1 MSKDKKPTIFSSFL
15 PTGRGKPL
23 SSSESAHSTPTR
35 KNEHRQLYSE
45 QRNNIPTV
53 DMNFVDSSL
62 GPPSDFYHYDIDGF
76 GELNIYQVRDY
87 LQNKKLFLTDEEI
100 QKIMASVLMQTD
112 KVTSFDFKKFN
123 EYIEKEHSALKLK
136 SNLYNSPYYRHE
148 LALIQNKHDDSLS
161 QSVLMD
167 VSRMDTPQ
175 DVLINCSSFP
185 TDDIEIVHNEKPR
198 MSLTTLENAIGT
210 NFNELPNVQKNI
222 LSMIFSKTT
231 EVSKLK
237 PCFEKVELIEHPDP
251 LQDSG
256 EDLTTED
263 YPDIKILREDSS
275 KQLPPNKIY
284 ENMFSLYDPT
294 CNFGCER
301 ELLCGKT
308 ELELTN
314 PTERESDMWVFE
326 IGRCNVKDYPE
337 EPLIGVISLYA
348 DQTKLTENFYV
359 DLNPGH
365 TKSYADEIPLE
376 DHNKFCVIFKRKD
389 LFKQESIKIKAIML
403 VYKNSRIGSYKLQ
416 FKRKRLYKQFLC
428 VGSYDVSEAFKDEK
442 SFGPKTLSM
451 YREDIEKKSDLENF
465 LTIDPTTRSL
475 KQVII
480 SCSLKA
486 KITTRTTTGVQK
498 MIQNPQKDYF
508 IKDHNGFEV
517 QQSCSTGTP
526 IQLLENFTHITMFKH
541 FFMDFTNNIYIS
553 PRELNIASI
562 SCSDRDLHDPSTI
575 IPSFYSRITYE
586 QDFVT
591 SVSTTVSIGSKVDS
605 YVDEIKAKLP
615 VNLTDQHHLFFLI
628 EDVAFDE
635 EKRLEDPKKYY
646 AYRPLF
652 EQGKLIESGEFELPV
667 YSIREATGYMTSTTK
682 TIDSVGEKKSFLKVG
697 IDIHSSLFAQDKKL
711 YFLLDRICN
720 KSSIKDIE
728 KAMEPIDKIKV
739 VPLMHFF
746 PVIMRSFF
754 NMYNV
759 DIPQPQTS
767 NVTVAVKPIDI
778 KPSRLSIGNRVIEKN
793 SPEKIMRT
801 EPENKNFRSSVQ
813 LDTSRPSS
821 GSFSSKKSDIVEHK
835 DKPTDDHV
843 FIFILKFFRSLLKD
857 EDRVAKDF
865 DKPRC
870 RHPIFDDPVDIPI
883 FQKLTTSLSTF
894 FENGVKQK
902 SQKINDQQTQ
912 LVDIALEY
920 GWVFFN
926 IIIKSLTL
934 DLGKR
939 KIFSSQHRL
948 DEIHSLFNYQNTQ
961 HLTNHCLIRIRLANG
976 MTKGLFYVNADFT
989 LFMSELLRIYSH
1001 TISFEVMVTYLNS
1014 ISRYYDK
1021 TTQTLFLPKGQSKPS
1036 NLNTSTT
1043 PIDTSEQA
1051 RCWNAVELLR
1061 VDILCILSSFEYFYQ
1076 VNIPALI
1083 KPNSFQS
1090 IGKLRS
1096 ILNERHY
1103 LSTLIELSELRL
1115 LSRVDSINTFT
1126 LSVLLKRII
1135 MFDIDKKFQNQKE
1148 SIAQMFFPLVMYFI
1162 DNEKQLKETWFDPS
1176 MEAEKQDFYVC
1187 FLWVLKNINR
1197 DILKQYIKK
1206 EVVSKIHTFVDIIE
1220 TAMDILKSAEC
1231 YLEER
1236 RKRITDIC
1244 SIKSK
1249 VSGKPPQ
1256 GQNQFVPS
1264 PGLGSTLAIEKSLLK
1279 LQSKIGIENDNKTLK

>member
-1 MSKDKKPTIFSSFL
+1 MSRDKKSIIPGSRLLFHQKNDKGLSQSDFPQSPSFKSDPKKTIIDKKVSPNPRNSKDDGSSYHEKIFC
-15 PTGRGKPL
+15 
-23 SSSESAHSTPTR
+23 
-35 KNEHRQLYSE
+35 
-45 QRNNIPTV
+45 
-53 DMNFVDSSL
+53 
-62 GPPSDFYHYDIDGF
+62 HYDVDGF
-76 GELNIYQVRDY
+76 DFLSIYQVRDY
-87 LQNKKLFLTDEEI
+87 LQSNDLFLTEEEI

-123 EYIEKEHSALKLK
+123 EYIEKEKPKLK
-136 SNLYNSPYYRHE
+136 ERSNSYNSPHYRHE
-148 LALIQNKHDDSLS
+148 LSLIKNTLEIDSPMKTS
-161 QSVLMD
+161 NNDGV
-167 VSRMDTPQ
+167 RMDTSQ

-185 TDDIEIVHNEKPR
+185 TNDIKIDHNEKPR

-237 PCFEKVELIEHPDP
+237 PRFEKVELIEHPDP

-284 ENMFSLYDPT
+284 ENMFSLYDRFFKPL
-294 CNFGCER
+294 NER

-308 ELELTN
+308 EFELMN

-403 VYKNSRIGSYKLQ
+403 VYKIAELDPVAARDAYVQTDKKKKQTLDKLQ

-428 VGSYDVSEAFKDEK
+428 VGSYDVSEAFKNEK
-442 SFGPKTLSM
+442 SFDFGPKTMSM

-486 KITTRTTTGVQK
+486 KRITTRTTTGIQK

-562 SCSDRDLHDPSTI
+562 SSKDKKKTKLMITVYFRCSDRDLHDPSTI

-615 VNLTDQHHLFFLI
+615 
-628 EDVAFDE
+628 DVAFDE

-697 IDIHSSLFAQDKKL
+697 IDIHSSLFAQDKNL

-720 KSSIKDIE
+720 KSSRKDIE

-739 VPLMHFF
+739 
-746 PVIMRSFF
+746 
-754 NMYNV
+754 
-759 DIPQPQTS
+759 
-767 NVTVAVKPIDI
+767 
-778 KPSRLSIGNRVIEKN
+778 
-793 SPEKIMRT
+793 
-801 EPENKNFRSSVQ
+801 SVQ

-835 DKPTDDHV
+835 DKSTDDHV

-870 RHPIFDDPVDIPI
+870 RHHIFVSYTDFYFTNSSSDSDDPVDIPI

-894 FENGVKQK
+894 FENAVKQTLEK
-902 SQKINDQQTQ
+902 TGNQQTQ
-912 LVDIALEY
+912 FVDIALEY

-948 DEIHSLFNYQNTQ
+948 DEIHSLFELPEYSTFNKSLVSLAKN
-961 HLTNHCLIRIRLANG
+961 LSSLIRIRLANG

-1001 TISFEVMVTYLNS
+1001 TISFEVMATYLNS

-1021 TTQTLFLPKGQSKPS
+1021 TTQTLFLPKGEPLPS
-1036 NLNTSTT
+1036 NLKHPHT
-1043 PIDTSEQA
+1043 I
-1051 RCWNAVELLR
+1051 VKLLR
-1061 VDILCILSSFEYFYQ
+1061 MDVLSILSSFEYFYE

-1115 LSRVDSINTFT
+1115 LSRVGDINAFA

-1135 MFDIDKKFQNQKE
+1135 MFDIDKKFQNQK
-1148 SIAQMFFPLVMYFI
+1148 
-1162 DNEKQLKETWFDPS
+1162 NQLHK
-1176 MEAEKQDFYVC
+1176 C
-1187 FLWVLKNINR
+1187 F
-1197 DILKQYIKK
+1197 
-1206 EVVSKIHTFVDIIE
+1206 SH
-1220 TAMDILKSAEC
+1220 
-1231 YLEER
+1231 
-1236 RKRITDIC
+1236 
-1244 SIKSK
+1244 
-1249 VSGKPPQ
+1249 
-1256 GQNQFVPS
+1256 
-1264 PGLGSTLAIEKSLLK
+1264 
-1279 LQSKIGIENDNKTLK
+1279 